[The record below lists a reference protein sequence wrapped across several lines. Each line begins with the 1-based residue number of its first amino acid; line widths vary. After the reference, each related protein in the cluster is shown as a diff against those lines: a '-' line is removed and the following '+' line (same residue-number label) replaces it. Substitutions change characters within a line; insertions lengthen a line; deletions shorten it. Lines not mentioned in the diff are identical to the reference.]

1 MKESGSQVPPQGLV
15 FLIPHSFLKHTRS
28 LWFNDAVTITCS
40 HIIIFS
46 HHFQLFCF
54 PTINFF
60 GPFFFKLFFFAFLE
74 TWISLS
80 VPCRPQW
87 RSTNLH
93 LEKQKQKKK
102 EKKRK
107 LLLGSLHFSL
117 CSVVLLCSS
126 YCCHLRLF
134 SLVRRFNLFLPS
146 APLCPPGR
154 WPLLSSP
161 LNTLS
166 TLKYY
171 PTHLLNNA
179 LVVSPI

>member
-60 GPFFFKLFFFAFLE
+60 GPFFLKLFFFAFLE

-102 EKKRK
+102 KRK
-107 LLLGSLHFSL
+107 ENFFWVHCISHCVQSYYYAARN
-117 CSVVLLCSS
+117 VVISDCFHWCDVLTYSFPLP
-126 YCCHLRLF
+126 
-134 SLVRRFNLFLPS
+134 PS
-146 APLCPPGR
+146 ARLDADPCSPR
-154 WPLLSSP
+154 LLTPSQ
-161 LNTLS
+161 
-166 TLKYY
+166 
-171 PTHLLNNA
+171 H
-179 LVVSPI
+179 

>member
-102 EKKRK
+102 KRK
-107 LLLGSLHFSL
+107 ENFFWVHCISHCVQSYYYAARN
-117 CSVVLLCSS
+117 VVISDCFHWCDVLTYSFPLP
-126 YCCHLRLF
+126 
-134 SLVRRFNLFLPS
+134 PS
-146 APLCPPGR
+146 ARLDADPCSPR
-154 WPLLSSP
+154 LLTPSQ
-161 LNTLS
+161 
-166 TLKYY
+166 
-171 PTHLLNNA
+171 H
-179 LVVSPI
+179 

>member
-60 GPFFFKLFFFAFLE
+60 GPFFLKLFFFAFLE

-102 EKKRK
+102 KRK
-107 LLLGSLHFSL
+107 ENFFWVHCISHCVQSYYYAARI
-117 CSVVLLCSS
+117 VVISDCFHWCDVLTYSFPLP
-126 YCCHLRLF
+126 
-134 SLVRRFNLFLPS
+134 PS
-146 APLCPPGR
+146 ARLDADPCSPR
-154 WPLLSSP
+154 LLTPSQ
-161 LNTLS
+161 
-166 TLKYY
+166 
-171 PTHLLNNA
+171 H
-179 LVVSPI
+179 